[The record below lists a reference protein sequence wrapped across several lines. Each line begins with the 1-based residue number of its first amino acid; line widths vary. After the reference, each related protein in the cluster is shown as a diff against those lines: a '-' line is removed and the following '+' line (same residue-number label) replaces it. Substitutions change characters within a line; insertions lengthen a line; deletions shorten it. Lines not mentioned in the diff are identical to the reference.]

1 MTAAPRRR
9 VSRTAAALAALALGT
24 AAGVALRESGL
35 PAAARVA
42 AFFAAVGQL
51 WVAALR
57 MTVLPLVVGLTLVAI
72 VGASRADAVGRLGA
86 RSLALYV
93 AMLLA
98 AGLLTYAAV
107 APALAV
113 FPVHPDTAA
122 AFRSATSAA
131 SPPRAGRAAEAA
143 APGSWLLALIP
154 ANPFQAAA
162 AGDILPILVFTVA
175 FAAAAATLPEEQ
187 RGVIAS
193 VSRAAVDAMMVVIGW
208 VLAVLPLGVFSLCVD
223 FASRVGLRVTGVIAT
238 YVGLLCAALVV
249 FTFLLYPVTAIAGRV
264 SLLRFARAAAPA
276 QAVAASTRSSLAA
289 LPALVEGGRAHLAL
303 PDSATGFVL
312 PLSVGVFKL
321 NRTVSSPL
329 KLLFLAHVFGIRLEP
344 PQLAAFLVIQ
354 VALSFSTA
362 GVPSM
367 GTVRSIPAYMAVGIP
382 LEGVVLLDAMEAIP
396 DVFKTV
402 LNVTGDM
409 SAAAIL
415 SRGERARVGSAEV
428 PAPEPALRTPA
439 TSVGAADPERIS
451 RG

>member
-1 MTAAPRRR
+1 MTEAPRRR
-9 VSRTAAALAALALGT
+9 VSRTAAALAALAAGI
-24 AAGVALRESGL
+24 AAGVLLRESGL
-35 PAAARVA
+35 PAAGRIVG
-42 AFFAAVGQL
+42 FFAAVGQL

-72 VGASRADAVGRLGA
+72 VREPRAGAVGRLGT

-93 AMLLA
+93 AMLVA
-98 AGLLTYAAV
+98 AALLTFATV
-107 APALAV
+107 APALSL
-113 FPVHPDTAA
+113 FPVHADTAA
-122 AFRSATSAA
+122 AFRATTSAA
-131 SPPRAGRAAEAA
+131 SPPASERAAASA
-143 APGSWLLALIP
+143 SPGSWLLALIP

-162 AGDILPILVFTVA
+162 AGDIRPILVFTVA
-175 FAAAAATLPEEQ
+175 FAAAAARLPEEQ
-187 RGVIAS
+187 RGLIAA

-208 VLAVLPLGVFSLCVD
+208 VLAILPLGVFSLCVD
-223 FASRVGLRVTGVIAT
+223 FAFRVGLGVTGVIAS

-249 FTFLLYPVTAIAGRV
+249 VTVLLYPVTALVGRV
-264 SLLRFARAAAPA
+264 SLPRFARAVASA

-289 LPALVEGGRAHLAL
+289 LPALVEGGRRHLFL

-329 KLLFLAHVFGIRLEP
+329 KLLFLAHVFGIRLHPE
-344 PQLAAFLVIQ
+344 QLTAFLVMQ

-367 GTVRSIPAYMAVGIP
+367 GTVRSIPAYVAVGIP

-409 SAAAIL
+409 SAAVIL
-415 SRGERARVGSAEV
+415 TAGERGRLDRAERVVSSEAPLA
-428 PAPEPALRTPA
+428 PAAEPAR
-439 TSVGAADPERIS
+439 SERIS